1 MNARELGTSPTS
13 RDHAGGVAALV
24 HLDPD
29 HPGFRD
35 PVYRERRNTIARI
48 ALEHE
53 TGTPVAH
60 APYSSAE
67 HAVWAQVCAALAP
80 LHQERA
86 CTEIL
91 QLQEILPLDPHAVPQ
106 LAALNPRLHA
116 VAGFRMEP
124 VAGMVSARTFLTH
137 LGKRVF
143 LSTQYIRHASSPFYT
158 PEPDVIHELVGHAA
172 TLVHPGIAE
181 LNRVVGEAAMAAEG
195 ISMERLERVYWYTL
209 EFGLVAEGSGVK
221 AFGAGLLSSVG
232 ELERCTEQATL
243 RAWDLEAIAGTPY
256 DPTGFQ
262 DVLFVAPSFTRM
274 LCDVTAWVRT
284 GGHHP
289 AKTHAPAG

>member
-1 MNARELGTSPTS
+1 MNARELTTSPS
-13 RDHAGGVAALV
+13 SGDHAGGTAALV

-48 ALEHE
+48 ALEHQ

-60 APYSSAE
+60 APYSDAE
-67 HAVWAQVCAALAP
+67 HAVWAQVCAELAP
-80 LHQERA
+80 LHRARA
-86 CTEIL
+86 CREIL
-91 QLQEILPLDPHAVPQ
+91 ELQEILPLDPHAVPQ
-106 LAALNPRLHA
+106 MAALNPRLHA

-124 VAGMVSARTFLTH
+124 VAGMVSAQTFLTH

-143 LSTQYIRHASSPFYT
+143 LSTQYIRHSSSPFYT
-158 PEPDVIHELVGHAA
+158 PEPDVIHDLVGHAA
-172 TLVHPGIAE
+172 TLVHPGISE
-181 LNRVVGEAAMAAEG
+181 LNRVVGEAATTANGVA
-195 ISMERLERVYWYTL
+195 MERLERVYWYTL
-209 EFGLVAEGSGVK
+209 EFGLVAEGSDVK
-221 AFGAGLLSSVG
+221 ALGAGLLSSAG
-232 ELERCTEQATL
+232 ELRRCTEQATL
-243 RAWDLEAIAGTPY
+243 RAWDLEAIARTPY

-284 GGHHP
+284 GGHLRGDR
-289 AKTHAPAG
+289 TG

>member
-1 MNARELGTSPTS
+1 MNARELTPSSSPGH
-13 RDHAGGVAALV
+13 HAGGAAALV

-48 ALEHE
+48 ALEHQ

-60 APYSSAE
+60 APYSDAE
-67 HAVWAQVCAALAP
+67 HAVWAEVCTALAP
-80 LHQERA
+80 LHRARA

-91 QLQEILPLDPHAVPQ
+91 QLQEILPLHRQAVPQ
-106 LAALNPRLHA
+106 LAELNPRLHA

-124 VAGMVSARTFLTH
+124 VAGMVSARTFLT
-137 LGKRVF
+137 
-143 LSTQYIRHASSPFYT
+143 
-158 PEPDVIHELVGHAA
+158 
-172 TLVHPGIAE
+172 LVHPGIAE
-181 LNRVVGEAAMAAEG
+181 LNRVVGEAAMAADG
-195 ISMERLERVYWYTL
+195 LSMERLERVYWYTL
-209 EFGLVAEGSGVK
+209 EFGLVAEGSDVK

-232 ELERCTEQATL
+232 ELDRCTRQADL
-243 RAWDLEAIAGTPY
+243 RPWDLEAIARTPY

-262 DVLFVAPSFTRM
+262 EVLFVAPSFTRM

-289 AKTHAPAG
+289 APGSDGTL

>member
-1 MNARELGTSPTS
+1 MNARDRHPAPGTD
-13 RDHAGGVAALV
+13 DHAGGAAALV

-35 PVYRERRNTIARI
+35 PVYRQRRNTIAHI
-48 ALEHE
+48 ALDHR
-53 TGTPVAH
+53 TGTPVAP
-60 APYSSAE
+60 APYSDAE
-67 HAVWAQVCAALAP
+67 HAVWAEVCGALAP
-80 LHQERA
+80 LHQAHA
-86 CTEIL
+86 CAEIL
-91 QLQEILPLDPHAVPQ
+91 QLQEILPLPQSAVPQ
-106 LAALNPRLHA
+106 LADLNPRLHA

-137 LGKRVF
+137 LGQRVF

-158 PEPDVIHELVGHAA
+158 PEPDVIHELIGHAA

-181 LNRVVGEAAMAAEG
+181 LNRVVGEAALAADAV
-195 ISMERLERVYWYTL
+195 SMERLERVYWYTL
-209 EFGLVAEGSGVK
+209 EFGLVAEGSAVK

-232 ELERCTEQATL
+232 ELQRCTEQTDL
-243 RAWDLEAIAGTPY
+243 RDWDLEAIARTPY

-284 GGHHP
+284 GGHCRIP
-289 AKTHAPAG
+289 SEA